1 MLNFELKV
9 RMALHTGEA
18 DLRAGDYYGIAVN
31 RCSRLRSAAHGGQTL
46 LSRTTYDLVREN
58 MPIVATGIEL
68 ELRDLGEHL
77 LRDLQQPQHIFQL
90 VVPGLPADFPPL
102 KTLGARPNN
111 LPGQRSPL
119 VGRRSELEAV
129 QRLLLRD
136 DVGLLTLTGPGG
148 IGKTRLGLQVAAEV
162 GDEFQDGVF
171 FVSLAHITDPA
182 LVAPA
187 LAQTLGMQQVASGEM
202 VDALADYLSDKELL
216 LLLDNFEQVIAAAP
230 TVVTLLSA
238 APRLKVLVTSRE
250 VLHVHDE
257 QEFTVPPLGVPDL
270 EHLSSVEAL
279 SQYEGVALFIQRAR
293 LVKPDFEVT
302 NENAPAVA
310 EICYR
315 LDGLPLAIEL
325 AAARIRLLPPQAI
338 LSRLASKLQLLTAGG
353 RDLPERQQTLRSTMQ
368 WSYDLLQPSEQMLFR
383 RMSVFTGGATLEAIE
398 AVCNTDGAVELDILE
413 GVGSLVDK
421 SLVRQEAT
429 STTASSTV
437 GREREPRFGMLE
449 TMREYA
455 RELLESAEPEGGEG
469 IHRQHATYYMTL
481 AEQGR
486 EGIQGPLQEIWLDR
500 LEVEHDNVQAAM
512 KWAVGQGDAETAL
525 RLGGELWMFRGF
537 RAYLDEGYQRL
548 REALGLPE
556 AEVRNRVRAVA
567 LRGASLMSRYQRDQP
582 SARAYIEESISILR
596 ELGPEERGELGI
608 ALVMYSSDLAYAG
621 EHEDARGAVDEGIS
635 LLRHAGNK
643 WSLSDGLFMGGFAA
657 TVMDDL
663 TAAKEAYEESITLCR
678 EVGNTWILSHALNS
692 LGDLSRM
699 MGDYAR
705 AREVYEESLS
715 LFRRLD
721 VRIDIP
727 ASLHNLG
734 HVALAQ
740 GEIEEAKRLFI
751 EALHLHTSYRN
762 RSGIAESLA
771 GLAGVAGAEKQ
782 PERAARLFGASASA
796 TPQERPGPQD
806 WAAEQAD
813 YERILA
819 STQAQLDEAT
829 WETAWQEGRA
839 MKMEQAI
846 EYALRETGP
855 DDGRRT
861 TDDGRQMNRSV
872 NG

>member
-1 MLNFELKV
+1 M
-9 RMALHTGEA
+9 
-18 DLRAGDYYGIAVN
+18 
-31 RCSRLRSAAHGGQTL
+31 
-46 LSRTTYDLVREN
+46 
-58 MPIVATGIEL
+58 
-68 ELRDLGEHL
+68 
-77 LRDLQQPQHIFQL
+77 
-90 VVPGLPADFPPL
+90 
-102 KTLGARPNN
+102 
-111 LPGQRSPL
+111 
-119 VGRRSELEAV
+119 GRRSELASV

-162 GDEFQDGVF
+162 VDEFQDGVF
-171 FVSLAHITDPA
+171 FVSLAHITDPT

-187 LAQTLGMQQVASGEM
+187 IAQTLGMQQVASGEM
-202 VDALADYLSDKELL
+202 ADGLADYLSDKRML

-230 TVVTLLSA
+230 LVATLLSA
-238 APRLKVLVTSRE
+238 AHRLKVLVTSRE

-257 QEFTVPPLGVPDL
+257 QEFAVPPLGVPDL

-279 SQYEGVALFIQRAR
+279 SQYEGVTLFIQRAR

-325 AAARIRLLPPQAI
+325 AAARIKLLPPQAI

-368 WSYDLLQPSEQMLFR
+368 WSYDLLQPGEQMLFR

-398 AVCNTDGAVELDILE
+398 GVCAGGPGVRDQGLGVRDDTTELTPDPWLLTSLDIDILE

-421 SLVRQEAT
+421 SLVRQEA
-429 STTASSTV
+429 STIASGTV

-455 RELLESAEPEGGEG
+455 SELLESAEPAGGEE
-469 IHRQHATYYMTL
+469 IHRQHAEYYMTL

-486 EGIQGPLQEIWLDR
+486 EGIQGPLQEVWLDR
-500 LEVEHDNVQAAM
+500 LEVEHDNVQAAI
-512 KWAVGQGDAETAL
+512 KWAVEQGDAETAL

-537 RAYLDEGYQRL
+537 RAYLNEGYQRL
-548 REALGLPE
+548 REALGLPGAE
-556 AEVRNRVRAVA
+556 ARSRARAVA
-567 LRGASLMSRYQRDQP
+567 LRGAALMSRYQRDLP

-621 EHEDARGAVDEGIS
+621 EHEAARGAVAEGIS

-657 TVMDDL
+657 TVAGDL

-740 GEIEEAKRLFI
+740 GEVEEAKGLFI

-771 GLAGVAGAEKQ
+771 GLAGVAGAEKH

-796 TPQERPGPQD
+796 APQERPGPQD

-819 STQAQLDEAT
+819 STRAQLDEAT

-846 EYALRETGP
+846 EYAVRETGP
-855 DDGRRT
+855 DHET
-861 TDDGRQMNRSV
+861 IDDKR
-872 NG
+872 